1 MAVKIFIDQGHN
13 PGSINGGAAANGLE
27 EATINYQV
35 GIYLMNFLQNDTRF
49 AVMSSRV
56 SSTQVLGTNSATS
69 LQERVA
75 MANTWRADYFISIHC
90 NANANPLIRGSEVYV
105 YQIPSTAAMLA
116 RAVLDAITSEIA
128 IPDNQV
134 RANPNL
140 LVLRATAMPAI
151 LVELGYLTNSE
162 DAALLRTK
170 QFQFADAIYQG
181 ILHYLN
187 LP

>member
-13 PGSINGGAAANGLE
+13 PGSINGGVAANGLE

-170 QFQFADAIYQG
+170 QFQFAYAIYQG